1 MHPCSIASITLV
13 VCGLTALIITL
24 IATSVHR
31 VETNNIGV
39 FFDTLGKEFGPVHN
53 QGLWS
58 WRPFSKVITYTA
70 VYEPVDLYVTCV
82 TNDGLQVSLNA
93 SFQYVPQPE
102 SVISI
107 TERFQNGNEFLGVVT
122 TAATAAIH
130 QTCSRFLITDYQ
142 NSRPIIQSQL
152 SLDLD
157 VFLKNIN
164 ASALAVQLTNV
175 AVPNDWNQAVYNK
188 QQAQQDIVL
197 AQNQRSQIIYLAQN
211 NVSLALQDAEVTQQ
225 NADANITVIQ
235 LTAQQQALAIES
247 QYQSFTVVCQTLMH
261 SLNIT
266 IDGLVSLLTNRV
278 IGNTQGALDV
288 ALQTT
293 L

>member
-1 MHPCSIASITLV
+1 MHPCSIASITITI
-13 VCGLTALIITL
+13 CGITALIITL

-39 FFDTLGKEFGPVHN
+39 FFDTLGKEFGPVHG

-157 VFLKNIN
+157 AFLKTIN
-164 ASALAVQLTNV
+164 ASSLAVQLTNV
-175 AVPNDWNQAVYNK
+175 AVPNDWNQAVYTK

-211 NVSLALQDAEVTQQ
+211 NVSLAEQDAEVTQQ

-247 QYQSFTVVCQTLMH
+247 QYQSFTVVCQTLMR

-266 IDGLVSLLTNRV
+266 VDGLVSLLTNRV
-278 IGNTQGALDV
+278 IGGAQGTLDV